1 MPGVRP
7 VTLPAVPTVAWLL
20 LALHVPPDIPSAR
33 VTAVPAQIAALPVI
47 VPAVA
52 VVLIVTA
59 SVAVAVPQL
68 FVTVYTTVS
77 TPVDDGV
84 STPAELIAASLFV
97 TLHVPPVVPSV

>member
-1 MPGVRP
+1 MPGVIP

-20 LALHVPPDIPSAR
+20 LALHVPPDMPSAN
-33 VTAVPAQIAALPVI
+33 VTAVPAQIAVVPVI

-68 FVTVYTTVS
+68 FVTV
-77 TPVDDGV
+77 
-84 STPAELIAASLFV
+84 
-97 TLHVPPVVPSV
+97 